1 MLSMNPCDTNSTSI
15 IFLPVKEGFANQIF
29 MYSLKVLIFTPET
42 DLKILIKILIPI
54 VIPKNLATTL
64 FLRIPDKKIKKEPNS
79 KR

>member
-15 IFLPVKEGFANQIF
+15 IFLPVKEGFANQIL

-42 DLKILIKILIPI
+42 DLKILIRILIPI
-54 VIPKNLATTL
+54 VNPKNLATTL
-64 FLRIPDKKIKKEPNS
+64 FLRIPDKKIKKEPNN